1 MKTLRNERGFALVLT
16 LVVTAILVAVAAE
29 FIHGVYVDTSL
40 QRNYVNL
47 QQASL
52 MAESGVKGG
61 IELLRTLRQGGSDST
76 ALLQTLERPL
86 DLEDEKGK
94 VSVTMEE
101 ENGKVNLNAV
111 SEFHDQTRR
120 RLLRLRGL
128 PEGIGDAVADWVD
141 PDGDPRPDGAEAP
154 YYQALPAPYLP
165 RNGRFETFGEL
176 GLVRGLS
183 PALVQGLSPYATVYG
198 ADWAIDINTAPA
210 QVLMAIHDDMTEEL
224 ARSVIERRRQKP
236 FASIGELATV
246 PGMDRIANSPGMQL
260 SVRGSTYRLV
270 SRARVG
276 DAVRIIEAV
285 VSLDSMQPTYL
296 YWREY

>member
-1 MKTLRNERGFALVLT
+1 MRILRNEQGFALVLT
-16 LVVTAILVAVAAE
+16 LVVTALLVAVAAE

-40 QRNYVNL
+40 QRNFVNL

-61 IELLRTLRQGGSDST
+61 VELLKNLRQGGDAA
-76 ALLQTLERPL
+76 ALLQILERPL
-86 DLEDEKGK
+86 ELEDEKGT
-94 VSVTMEE
+94 VSVAMEE
-101 ENGKVNLNAV
+101 ENGKLNLNAV
-111 SEFHDQTRR
+111 SEFHDQARR

-128 PEGIGDAVADWVD
+128 PEGIGDALADWVD

-154 YYQALPAPYLP
+154 YYQTLPAPYLP

-183 PALVQGLSPYATVYG
+183 PALVQGLAPCATVYG
-198 ADWAIDINTAPA
+198 IDWSININTAPLP
-210 QVLMAIHDDMTEEL
+210 VLMALHDDMTEEL

-236 FASIGELATV
+236 FVSIGELATV

-270 SRARVG
+270 SRATVG
-276 DAVRIIEAV
+276 DAVRIVEAV
-285 VSLDSMQPTYL
+285 VGLDGMQPTYL

>member
-1 MKTLRNERGFALVLT
+1 MKTLHSEKGFALVLT
-16 LVVTAILVAVAAE
+16 LVVTALLVAVAAE

-40 QRNYVNL
+40 QRNFVNL

-52 MAESGVKGG
+52 MAESGAEGG
-61 IELLRTLRQGGSDST
+61 IALLTSLRQGGDAM
-76 ALLQTLERPL
+76 ALLQVLERPL
-86 DLEDEKGK
+86 ELEDEKGT

-101 ENGKVNLNAV
+101 ENGKLNLNAV
-111 SEFHDQTRR
+111 SEFHDQARR
-120 RLLRLRGL
+120 RLLRLLGL
-128 PEGIGDAVADWVD
+128 PEGIADAVADWVD

-165 RNGRFETFGEL
+165 RDGPMETFGEL

-183 PALVQGLSPYATVYG
+183 PALVQGLSPHATVYG
-198 ADWAIDINTAPA
+198 ADWAIDINAAPA
-210 QVLMAIHDDMTEEL
+210 PVLMAIHDDMTEEL

-236 FASIGELATV
+236 FASVGELATV

-270 SRARVG
+270 ARATVG
-276 DAVRIIEAV
+276 EAVRIVETV
-285 VSLDSMQPTYL
+285 VGLDGTQPRYL

>member
-16 LVVTAILVAVAAE
+16 LVVTALLVAVAAE

-40 QRNYVNL
+40 QRNFVNL

-52 MAESGVKGG
+52 MADSGVKGG
-61 IELLRTLRQGGSDST
+61 IALLRSFRQGGDET

-86 DLEDEKGK
+86 ELEDEKGK
-94 VSVTMEE
+94 VSVTIEE
-101 ENGKVNLNAV
+101 ENGKLNLNAV
-111 SEFHDQTRR
+111 SEFHDQARG
-120 RLLRLRGL
+120 RLLRLLKL

-141 PDGDPRPDGAEAP
+141 PDQDPHPDGAEAP
-154 YYQALPAPYLP
+154 YYQSLSAPYLP
-165 RNGRFETFGEL
+165 RDGRMETFGEL
-176 GLVRGLS
+176 GLVRGFS

-198 ADWAIDINTAPA
+198 ADWAIDVNAAPA
-210 QVLMAIHDDMTEEL
+210 HVLMAIHDDMTEEL

-236 FASIGELATV
+236 FTSVGELATV

-260 SVRGSTYRLV
+260 GVRGSTYRLV
-270 SRARVG
+270 ARATVG
-276 DAVRIIEAV
+276 EAVRIVEAV
-285 VSLDSMQPTYL
+285 VGLDGMQPTYL

>member
-1 MKTLRNERGFALVLT
+1 MKTLRNEQGFALVLT
-16 LVVTAILVAVAAE
+16 LVVTALLVAVAAE

-40 QRNYVNL
+40 QRNFVNL

-52 MAESGVKGG
+52 MAESGAKGG
-61 IELLRTLRQGGSDST
+61 IALLNSLRQGGDAT
-76 ALLQTLERPL
+76 ALLQALERPL
-86 DLEDEKGK
+86 ELEDEKGT
-94 VSVTMEE
+94 VSVTIEE
-101 ENGKVNLNAV
+101 ENGKLNLNAV
-111 SEFHDQTRR
+111 SEFHDQARL
-120 RLLRLRGL
+120 RLLRLLKL

-165 RNGRFETFGEL
+165 RDGRMETFGEL

-183 PALVQGLSPYATVYG
+183 PVLVQGLSPHATVYG
-198 ADWAIDINTAPA
+198 ADWAIDINAAPA

-236 FASIGELATV
+236 FTSVGELATV

-260 SVRGSTYRLV
+260 GVRGSTYRLV
-270 SRARVG
+270 ARATVG
-276 DAVRIIEAV
+276 EAVRIVEAV
-285 VSLDSMQPTYL
+285 VGLDGTQPTYL